1 MLHLNRWSSTHSV
14 YYDFVRN
21 LYFSRMETSE
31 KAASVLV
38 SERAIAPLDR
48 KSRKSKVGK
57 EDLLAMDHEALVNK

>member
-1 MLHLNRWSSTHSV
+1 
-14 YYDFVRN
+14 
-21 LYFSRMETSE
+21 METSE